1 MKKSEQIA
9 MNEKAYEIFNSAI
22 EEWHR
27 DGESARKKLYHCQ
40 AEVIWTIHYEI
51 LCSYDTIVACIDKSS
66 GTLVDVLRTEY
77 GYTATSAQ
85 HITKFAR
92 QYFGSS
98 YGFKKLVTRAV

>member
-27 DGESARKKLYHCQ
+27 DGESARKKLYSCK

-51 LCSYDTIVACIDKSS
+51 LCSYNTIVACIDKSS

-85 HITKFAR
+85 HISKFAR
-92 QYFGSS
+92 QYFGTF
-98 YGFKKLVTRAV
+98 YGFEKLVARPV